1 MDAPHENGERASG
14 GCLPRV
20 VIVGGGFGGLYAARS
35 LARAPVAV
43 TVIDKHN
50 HHLFRPLLYQVATG
64 LLSSDKVAAPIRSI
78 LRRQKNVTV
87 LMAEVAGVDTRARV
101 VLTREG
107 VVEYDYL
114 VLATGIEYN
123 YFGHDEWKALAPG
136 LASVDDADRIRGKI
150 LTAFETAEGLAA
162 SGKADAS
169 LLHELLTFVQ
179 VGAGTAGVEMAGT
192 MAEMARMAL
201 ARDFRH
207 IDPRSAHILLFD
219 AAPRILPT
227 YSEGLAE
234 KARRHLEGLG
244 VEVRTNAK
252 VERVDEH
259 GVVVNGERIRSRTV
273 LWTAGVVASPAGR
286 WLGADVD
293 KAGRIK
299 VNPDFSVPGH
309 PDVFAVGDT
318 ASLAAYTRSL
328 LGVRSTAPELL
339 PGVAQVAIQ
348 GGRYVARLIRRRVN
362 GERSPKPFWY
372 WDKGNMA
379 IVGRTFAVAD
389 LKHVRFSGFAAWLLW
404 VGIHLYFLVGFAN
417 RLLVTLQW
425 AISFVTR
432 RREVRILPLSR
443 AEIAGADSGRQTVVS
458 PDAAFEPSGSGRPR
472 LAVAPITTRGGGSD
486 PRSNQKGSLR

>member
-1 MDAPHENGERASG
+1 MDTSHENRERASG
-14 GCLPRV
+14 ARLPHV
-20 VIVGGGFGGLYAARS
+20 VIVGGGFGGLYAARA
-35 LARAPVAV
+35 LARAPVTV
-43 TVIDKHN
+43 TVVDKHN
-50 HHLFRPLLYQVATG
+50 HHLFRPMLYQVATG
-64 LLSSDKVAAPIRSI
+64 LLSSDKVAAPIRSL

-87 LMAEVAGVDTRARV
+87 RMAEVVGVDPHARV

-107 VVEYDYL
+107 AVEYDYL
-114 VLATGIEYN
+114 ILATGIAYN
-123 YFGHDEWKALAPG
+123 YFGHDEWKAFAPG

-150 LTAFETAEGLAA
+150 LTAFESAEELAA

-201 ARDFRH
+201 AKDFRH

-259 GVVVNGERIRSRTV
+259 GVVVNGERIASRTV

-286 WLGADVD
+286 WLGADMDRV
-293 KAGRIK
+293 GRIK
-299 VNPDFSVPGH
+299 VNPDLSVPGH
-309 PDVFAVGDT
+309 PNVFAVGDT
-318 ASLAAYTRSL
+318 AAVAAHTRSL
-328 LGVRSTAPELL
+328 FGVRSEKPEPL

-348 GGRYVARLIRRRVN
+348 GGRYVAGLIRRRVE
-362 GERSPKPFWY
+362 GQSPAKPFWY
-372 WDKGNMA
+372 WDKGSMA
-379 IVGRTFAVAD
+379 VVGRTFAVAD
-389 LKHVRFSGFAAWLLW
+389 LKHARFSGFAAWLLW
-404 VGIHLYFLVGFAN
+404 LGVHLYFLIGFAN

-425 AISFVTR
+425 AISFVTS
-432 RREVRILPLSR
+432 RREVRILPLARSEM
-443 AEIAGADSGRQTVVS
+443 AQADSGRQTVAS
-458 PDAAFEPSGSGRPR
+458 SDAAFQQPAPGGPR
-472 LAVAPITTRGGGSD
+472 MAVAQVTTQVSGNDAR
-486 PRSNQKGSLR
+486 PN

>member
-1 MDAPHENGERASG
+1 MDTSHENREQASRTR
-14 GCLPRV
+14 LPHV
-20 VIVGGGFGGLYAARS
+20 VIVGGGFGGLYAARG
-35 LARAPVAV
+35 LARAPVTV

-50 HHLFRPLLYQVATG
+50 YHLFRPMLYQVATG

-87 LMAEVAGVDTRARV
+87 RMAEVVGVDPHARV

-107 VVEYDYL
+107 QLEYDYL
-114 VLATGIEYN
+114 ILATGIAYN
-123 YFGHDEWKALAPG
+123 YFGHDEWKAFAPG

-150 LTAFETAEGLAA
+150 LTAFESAEELAA

-201 ARDFRH
+201 AKDFRH
-207 IDPRSAHILLFD
+207 IDPGSAHILLFD

-234 KARRHLEGLG
+234 KARRHLERLG

-259 GVVVNGERIRSRTV
+259 GVVVNGERIASRTV
-273 LWTAGVVASPAGR
+273 LWTAGVVASPAGK
-286 WLGADVD
+286 WLGVDVD

-299 VNPDFSVPGH
+299 VNPDFSVPDY
-309 PDVFAVGDT
+309 PNVFAVGDT
-318 ASLAAYTRSL
+318 AAVAAHTRSL
-328 LGVRSTAPELL
+328 FGIRSREPELL

-348 GGRYVARLIRRRVN
+348 GGRYVADLIRRRVS
-362 GERSPKPFWY
+362 GKSDAKPFWY

-379 IVGRTFAVAD
+379 VVGRTFAIAD
-389 LKHVRFSGFAAWLLW
+389 IKHARFSGLAAWALW
-404 VGIHLYFLVGFAN
+404 AGVHIYFLIGFAN
-417 RLLVTLQW
+417 RLLVMAQW
-425 AISFVTR
+425 AISFLTMQR
-432 RREVRILPLSR
+432 GVRILPLAR
-443 AEIAGADSGRQTVVS
+443 AEMTGADSRRQTDVP
-458 PDAAFEPSGSGRPR
+458 PDAAFELSATGSPR
-472 LAVAPITTRGGGSD
+472 LTVAPITMQGRG
-486 PRSNQKGSLR
+486 K